1 MSKLHSIKVQII
13 SLVVGI
19 GALLSFFMV
28 YVFPSMTK
36 DLSESIQ
43 LRDAQFITTLLSD
56 NLALGVETMIL
67 DDGDSLQTTLNTLQ
81 VEGEEEPTISK
92 VKVFDDTLMYLRG
105 LYNEDD
111 VDTSFEPVEEAVFN
125 DLGEV
130 VRVWSPLR
138 NSEKMVVG
146 YVEIDF
152 SKRFLTNSLNNN
164 SQIAL
169 LIGVAALGITIILGW
184 LLASSITKPIAEI
197 KRFMDEA
204 ASGAGDLTQSLSTS
218 NRGEVGVL
226 AGQFNTFIKKLH
238 GMMLRIRENTDQ
250 VMGASNEIVKSAEWL
265 AQGSSDQLQ
274 QTHEVVESVSVISS
288 SMMVA
293 SENSRRLAEES
304 KDASRIASDGRSAVE
319 RLLAK
324 MTEVNQLVDK
334 STETI
339 QTLSQRSEEIVK
351 IVDVINEIAG
361 QTNLLA
367 LNAAI
372 EAARAGTHGR
382 GFAVVADEIR
392 KLADQTTSSTK
403 GIEDMIA
410 NMQSETLVAVKAM
423 KDSVIIVDEGMDV
436 AHRASEVLGEVMD
449 MSNHVSSAIEQLAAT
464 AQEQSS
470 ASTQI
475 NDNISSIASVTERA
489 AQSANQML
497 SISEELNN
505 QMVSLKQIESQF
517 KL

>member
-1 MSKLHSIKVQII
+1 
-13 SLVVGI
+13 
-19 GALLSFFMV
+19 
-28 YVFPSMTK
+28 
-36 DLSESIQ
+36 
-43 LRDAQFITTLLSD
+43 
-56 NLALGVETMIL
+56 
-67 DDGDSLQTTLNTLQ
+67 
-81 VEGEEEPTISK
+81 
-92 VKVFDDTLMYLRG
+92 
-105 LYNEDD
+105 
-111 VDTSFEPVEEAVFN
+111 
-125 DLGEV
+125 
-130 VRVWSPLR
+130 
-138 NSEKMVVG
+138 
-146 YVEIDF
+146 
-152 SKRFLTNSLNNN
+152 
-164 SQIAL
+164 
-169 LIGVAALGITIILGW
+169 
-184 LLASSITKPIAEI
+184 
-197 KRFMDEA
+197 
-204 ASGAGDLTQSLSTS
+204 
-218 NRGEVGVL
+218 
-226 AGQFNTFIKKLH
+226 
-238 GMMLRIRENTDQ
+238 
-250 VMGASNEIVKSAEWL
+250 
-265 AQGSSDQLQ
+265 
-274 QTHEVVESVSVISS
+274 
-288 SMMVA
+288 
-293 SENSRRLAEES
+293 
-304 KDASRIASDGRSAVE
+304 
-319 RLLAK
+319 